1 MGRGLKA
8 RRASIP
14 LRTVA
19 PNAIT
24 AMALCLGLT
33 GIRFAFSEKWEAALI
48 AILVAGVLDGLD
60 GRVARLLRAQSRF
73 GEQLDSLSDCIAF
86 GVAPTFV
93 LYLWSLQMWPRF
105 GWICAL
111 AIALSC
117 ALRLARFNARIDAE
131 EQPHKS
137 AGFMTGVPAPAGA
150 GLAFLPIYS
159 WFVTGW
165 DWLRE
170 PLVVA
175 AWAVGVALLM
185 ISSIAT
191 FSWSSLR
198 LRRTIRL
205 EAIFA
210 LGILAVALFTATW
223 PTLVAVCLVYL
234 ILIPFSIRSYAR
246 VRRPRAAAGSSVDQ
260 EWESAPA
267 SMRASEPLE

>member
-1 MGRGLKA
+1 MRRPLRA
-8 RRASIP
+8 RRAAIP

-33 GIRFAFSEKWEAALI
+33 GIRFALSARWEAALI

-93 LYLWSLQMWPRF
+93 VYLWSLQTLPRF

-111 AIALSC
+111 ALALAC
-117 ALRLARFNARIDAE
+117 ALRLARFNARIDLE

-137 AGFMTGVPAPAGA
+137 AGFLTGVPAPAAA
-150 GLAFLPIYS
+150 GLAFLPIYL
-159 WFVTGW
+159 
-165 DWLRE
+165 WLVSGEELFRS
-170 PLVVA
+170 PWLVAVWSATVA
-175 AWAVGVALLM
+175 VLM
-185 ISSIAT
+185 ISNVAT

-205 EAIFA
+205 EAIFGLA
-210 LGILAVALFTATW
+210 ILTVALATLPW
-223 PTLVAVCLVYL
+223 ETLTVVCAIYL
-234 ILIPFSIRSYAR
+234 AFLPISIRGYAR
-246 VRRPRAAAGSSVDQ
+246 IRRQSAREGSFDGPSAA
-260 EWESAPA
+260 
-267 SMRASEPLE
+267 